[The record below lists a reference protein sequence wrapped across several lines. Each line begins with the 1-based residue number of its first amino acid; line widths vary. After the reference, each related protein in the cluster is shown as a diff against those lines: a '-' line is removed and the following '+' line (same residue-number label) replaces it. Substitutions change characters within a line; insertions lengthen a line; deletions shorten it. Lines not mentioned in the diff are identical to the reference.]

1 MVKKLLSI
9 ILLGLIFVSFLLTL
23 MIFIDTGIALYSLEN
38 NRKEASETQASSGYL
53 IGYVIGSLATWGAL
67 FFFGFMSV
75 SAGFFASLANTQIVP
90 SSIIGRISKVF
101 LYINSAFAT
110 VLILL
115 FFFNVIL
122 NILV

>member
-9 ILLGLIFVSFLLTL
+9 MLLGFIFISFLLTL
-23 MIFIDTGIALYSLEN
+23 MLFIDTGIALYSLEN

-75 SAGFFASLANTQIVP
+75 IR
-90 SSIIGRISKVF
+90 RIF
-101 LYINSAFAT
+101 CIAC
-110 VLILL
+110 
-115 FFFNVIL
+115 
-122 NILV
+122 